1 MYTVFIA
8 DDEGKV
14 INGLIN
20 RIHWDALEAS
30 VIGYAKDGLEAETR
44 ILELNP
50 DIVITDILMP
60 GLTGLQLMDNLKG
73 KCDAVFIIFSAYSEF
88 EYAREALQMDA
99 VDYLIKPVNI
109 SEIEVT
115 IKRAIE
121 NFVRKSSPAFKA
133 KRNPCCRKF

>member
-73 KCDAVFIIFSAYSEF
+73 KCDAVFIIFSA
-88 EYAREALQMDA
+88 
-99 VDYLIKPVNI
+99 
-109 SEIEVT
+109 
-115 IKRAIE
+115 
-121 NFVRKSSPAFKA
+121 
-133 KRNPCCRKF
+133 